1 MVSSVLPFVRLS
13 VLRDCWRAWGRGAP
27 LHHDWGLDPSPSVAF
42 PLSSHTMLC
51 PHLLFPLSQYGHFRP
66 LLIPQNTDDAHT
78 SLLRSPRGWVAAWH
92 SFSPLPHIH
101 LNSSRSCPQAA
112 SSAFNVVAIPFGR
125 MAPSSGCLFL
135 SGCHY
140 KVIQVLISAPSIYHW
155 PWHVNQIV
163 GN

>member
-1 MVSSVLPFVRLS
+1 MVSSILPFVRLR
-13 VLRDCWRAWGRGAP
+13 VLRGCWRAWGRAAP
-27 LHHDWGLDPSPSVAF
+27 LHHGQGLDPSLSLAS

-78 SLLRSPRGWVAAWH
+78 SLLRSPRGWVAACH
-92 SFSPLPHIH
+92 SSPPLPHIH
-101 LNSSRSCPQAA
+101 LNSSLSCPQAA
-112 SSAFNVVAIPFGR
+112 SSVFTIVAIPFGR
-125 MAPSSGCLFL
+125 MAPSPGCLFL
-135 SGCHY
+135 SGCCY
-140 KVIQVLISAPSIYHW
+140 KASQVLVSAPRIYRW